1 MLNNA
6 PIQEP
11 PGERWHNAWVNWFTK
26 ITRMIQTGELYPT
39 RYVSASVTA
48 VLSDSIILA
57 DATAGPLTVTLPAAA
72 ATKNKRFVVKKTDS
86 TASAVTLA
94 PVSGQIDSAATYDIT
109 LALGS
114 VDAVSDG
121 TNYWIV

>member
-1 MLNNA
+1 
-6 PIQEP
+6 
-11 PGERWHNAWVNWFTK
+11 
-26 ITRMIQTGELYPT
+26 MIQTGELYPT